1 MPMPSAVEKF
11 MPETF
16 RPTKAADEIAEMAAR
31 GEDVSAYFTN
41 DFTVVRPVGEV
52 LQQLDS
58 MAERANVSRQAL
70 IKILLTEELS

>member
-16 RPTKAADEIAEMAAR
+16 RPTKTADEIAEMAAR

-41 DFTVVRPVGEV
+41 DFMVVRPEE
-52 LQQLDS
+52 LDS
-58 MAERANVSRQAL
+58 TAAAS
-70 IKILLTEELS
+70 KP